1 MSIQARFLRD
11 GTIEIKTDEG
21 DRLILTTDEARTFHT
36 EIEYNLLS
44 IYPEAPVDLDYC
56 HRIVVNDISL
66 TIQDAEQLASRLV
79 FLIYS
84 LEAKLTDL
92 EKVNWLIEGF

>member
-1 MSIQARFLRD
+1 MSSRAQVLRGD
-11 GTIEIKTDEG
+11 MIEIQSDAG
-21 DRLILTTDEARTFHT
+21 DRLILTMDETRTFHN

-66 TIQDAEQLASRLV
+66 TIQDAEQLASRLF

-92 EKVNWLIEGF
+92 EKVNWLKEGF